1 MLRRTILLGAVL
13 ALACGEGSPK
23 KKGPFVAEG
32 KGVQI
37 TAAEFKARLEEQSP
51 FLRARYST
59 LERKKEFLQNLVN
72 FELLA
77 KAAEKEGLANDPDV
91 QLTLKKVMVQ
101 KLVAKKFGDPSMD
114 AAAIPE
120 AELQAYYDA
129 HKDDFFRAQRVR
141 VAVVAFNAPEGSP
154 DRAKKLAAAKKARE
168 TLAAA
173 DKKNPAAFAQL
184 VAAQS
189 EDVVSKAS
197 GGDLGFKTQSELEKS
212 HSKAFADAVFALED
226 GQLSN
231 VLETPNAVYVA
242 KVTGHQDE
250 VSRPFEAVKTQ
261 LANKLSREKKTKEL
275 EAWKKSLIDEAGVK
289 MIDAELEKVEIAA
302 APAGGMPGGHGGMM
316 GGGMPRVTPAQP
328 APAGHGATP
337 APAPATK

>member
-13 ALACGEGSPK
+13 ALACSEGSPK
-23 KKGPFVAEG
+23 KKGPVVAEG

-37 TAAEFKARLEEQSP
+37 TAEEFKARLEEQSP

-101 KLVAKKFGDPSMD
+101 KLVAKKFGDPST
-114 AAAIPE
+114 AAAEIPE

-129 HKDDFFRAQRVR
+129 HKDDYFRAKRVR

-168 TLAAA
+168 ALAAA

-197 GGDLGFKTQSELEKS
+197 GGDLGFKTQAELERN

-275 EAWKKSLIDEAGVK
+275 DAWKKSLIDEAGVK
-289 MIDAELEKVEIAA
+289 VIDAELEKVEIAA
-302 APAGGMPGGHGGMM
+302 APAGGMPGGHGVM
-316 GGGMPRVTPAQP
+316 GGPRVTPAAPP
-328 APAGHGATP
+328 ASTGPAATP